1 MAEMTIRRVGV
12 LSLAKIQGLLMLVIG
27 LIIGVIYGLIF
38 MIFGAALTSLMPK
51 DESQAIGA
59 GSSVLIGVIMMIAI
73 PITYG
78 LLGFIGGAIGG
89 LNYNAQLD
97 AKVEIIA
104 DCLRRIGGI
113 KNPPDFQVTPA
124 PNQWHYRSRAQW
136 QYDSIRKRL
145 GYFEAGSRR
154 VCDVA
159 ECAVLAP
166 ELQQTLERLRARM
179 LDGSLPEDAR

>member
-38 MIFGAALTSLMPK
+38 MIFGAALTSVMPK

-59 GSSVLIGVIMMIAI
+59 GGTVLIGLIIMIAI

-89 LNYNAQLD
+89 LIYNAL
-97 AKVEIIA
+97 AGIA
-104 DCLRRIGGI
+104 GGI
-113 KNPPDFQVTPA
+113 KIDLEGSMPSAYVPPPPQPWR
-124 PNQWHYRSRAQW
+124 PS
-136 QYDSIRKRL
+136 
-145 GYFEAGSRR
+145 
-154 VCDVA
+154 
-159 ECAVLAP
+159 P
-166 ELQQTLERLRARM
+166 QT
-179 LDGSLPEDAR
+179 

>member
-38 MIFGAALTSLMPK
+38 MIFGAALTSVMPK

-59 GSSVLIGVIMMIAI
+59 GGTVLIGLIIMIAI

-89 LNYNAQLD
+89 LIYNAL
-97 AKVEIIA
+97 AGIV
-104 DCLRRIGGI
+104 GGI
-113 KNPPDFQVTPA
+113 KIDLEGSMPAAYMPPP
-124 PNQWHYRSRAQW
+124 PWSP
-136 QYDSIRKRL
+136 S
-145 GYFEAGSRR
+145 
-154 VCDVA
+154 
-159 ECAVLAP
+159 P
-166 ELQQTLERLRARM
+166 QT
-179 LDGSLPEDAR
+179 

>member
-38 MIFGAALTSLMPK
+38 MIFGAALTSVMPK

-59 GSSVLIGVIMMIAI
+59 GGTVLIGLIIMIAI

-89 LNYNAQLD
+89 LIYNAL
-97 AKVEIIA
+97 AGIV
-104 DCLRRIGGI
+104 GGI
-113 KNPPDFQVTPA
+113 KIDLEGSMPAAYMPPQPWS
-124 PNQWHYRSRAQW
+124 PS
-136 QYDSIRKRL
+136 
-145 GYFEAGSRR
+145 
-154 VCDVA
+154 
-159 ECAVLAP
+159 P
-166 ELQQTLERLRARM
+166 QT
-179 LDGSLPEDAR
+179 